1 MESYSEINQM
11 LKLTNEDFNVV
22 ITTTPNKV
30 KKKKNMSSMNKNLSR
45 EIRNHRL
52 YIGTKK
58 RKL

>member
-30 KKKKNMSSMNKNLSR
+30 KKKKNVFH
-45 EIRNHRL
+45 E
-52 YIGTKK
+52 
-58 RKL
+58 

>member
-30 KKKKNMSSMNKNLSR
+30 KKKNMSSMNKNLSR

-58 RKL
+58 RKF